1 MIYLVYFLTG
11 GTFSGQK
18 SGHFMAMHHQNTDR
32 DFAAFPA

>member
-11 GTFSGQK
+11 GTFSGRK
-18 SGHFMAMHHQNTDR
+18 SGDFVVMRHQNTDR